1 MKKLSLDGR
10 LAIVRLYLG
19 GLPYD
24 EIAAQ
29 ARVSKGTVAN
39 VVADFKTGRVLDAQE
54 PVEQLDLLR
63 GLAAD
68 LRRLKLTPAQA
79 VIGTAIVS
87 HLQELEIEPGDI
99 QRFAAVCRRWA
110 GETKAE
116 VFVRAALY
124 LYQLEEHTG
133 LSTGGLAEKAHGL
146 QAEG

>member
-1 MKKLSLDGR
+1 MQKLPLMKQVTV
-10 LAIVRLYLG
+10 VRLYLG

-29 ARVSKGTVAN
+29 AEVSKGTVAN
-39 VVADFKTGRVLDAQE
+39 VVGDFKAGRVVDAQE

-87 HLQELEIEPGDI
+87 HLQQLEVEPGEIE
-99 QRFAAVCRRWA
+99 RFSAMCRR
-110 GETKAE
+110 
-116 VFVRAALY
+116 
-124 LYQLEEHTG
+124 
-133 LSTGGLAEKAHGL
+133 
-146 QAEG
+146 